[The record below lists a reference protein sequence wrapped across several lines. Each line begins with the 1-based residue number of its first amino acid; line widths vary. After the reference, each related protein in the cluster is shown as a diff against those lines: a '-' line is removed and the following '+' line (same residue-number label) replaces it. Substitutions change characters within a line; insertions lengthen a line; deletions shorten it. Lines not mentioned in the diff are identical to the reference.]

1 MSAIEIVH
9 TDGAPR
15 ANGHYSQAMVHGGT
29 VYVSGQLGRGPQMPD
44 EEAGDITIQTRRA
57 LASLA
62 AIVRAAGSDMSRLLK
77 VNLYVAD
84 ISLWPAVNAEYE
96 KALGT
101 HKPARAI
108 VPTKSLHF
116 GALIEIDAVA
126 AVGSA
131 AATTSGA

>member
-1 MSAIEIVH
+1 MSAIEVIH
-9 TDGAPR
+9 TDDAPR

-29 VYVSGQLGRGPQMPD
+29 VYVSGQLGRGPQMSD
-44 EEAGDITIQTRRA
+44 EEAGDITVQTRRA

-62 AIVRAAGSDMSRLLK
+62 AIVKAGGSDMSRLLK

-96 KALGT
+96 KALGS

-116 GALIEIDAVA
+116 VALIEIDAIA
-126 AVGSA
+126 AVGR
-131 AATTSGA
+131 TK